1 MTLLLAFLI
10 GLFAGLRALTA
21 PAATAW
27 AAHLGWLKLQG
38 VLALIGSTPSVAIFT
53 ILAVLELVADKLP
66 KTPSRTSPPGLI
78 ARIVMGG
85 LTGACVAA
93 GGGEGAF
100 WRRAWYRRR
109 RGGLFRRL
117 PGAQTTREIIAYSG
131 HLCRHNRGS
140 SRDRRFP
147 VGGFA
152 ILTFAVAFYGDSGPR
167 QVFHADLEGR
177 GGEMLDRAPVKRPG
191 LVGDLRAGGIAHV
204 VVVDIG
210 GAGVRVF
217 HERPGERLQVVPVTG
232 KRL

>member
-93 GGGEGAF
+93 GGGEGAVLGAVLGIVGGVVGCF
-100 WRRAWYRRR
+100 GGFQARRR
-109 RGGLFRRL
+109 LVKSLRTPDIYVALIEDL
-117 PGAQTTREIIAYSG
+117 VAIA
-131 HLCRHNRGS
+131 GS
-140 SRDRRFP
+140 LWAVSRF
-147 VGGFA
+147 
-152 ILTFAVAFYGDSGPR
+152 
-167 QVFHADLEGR
+167 
-177 GGEMLDRAPVKRPG
+177 
-191 LVGDLRAGGIAHV
+191 
-204 VVVDIG
+204 
-210 GAGVRVF
+210 
-217 HERPGERLQVVPVTG
+217 
-232 KRL
+232 